1 MNWHRS
7 GTPGRCI
14 LHYSNKNKVIE
25 YEKILTDF
33 LEIYATWPLANSTDT
48 KWSWFLCHKER
59 PLISPKIEIP
69 HKKKKKKKKK
79 PCLPQKERRT
89 SLNWS
94 SITTLILDEIY
105 FLIKI
110 LPPTHLLLR
119 LSQNHKFDK

>member
-69 HKKKKKKKKK
+69 HTHTHTKKK

-89 SLNWS
+89 CLNWS
-94 SITTLILDEIY
+94 SITTLILGEIY